1 MGREGPA
8 RLTGNLYKK
17 QIGDALQGDNMDSGR
32 ARVDANENT
41 STQDRRVEGFCDR
54 TSVPQEVRKRPRDHI
69 LENRSGDE

>member
-1 MGREGPA
+1 
-8 RLTGNLYKK
+8 
-17 QIGDALQGDNMDSGR
+17 MDSGR